1 MASLLAGIQ
10 HNGSL
15 VSLNVAG
22 NKVNLDSP
30 KMLRLVT
37 SLSLNFLSQR
47 GRGV

>member
-22 NKVNLDSP
+22 NKVNLGPP

-37 SLSLNFLSQR
+37 SQCH
-47 GRGV
+47 

>member
-10 HNGSL
+10 HNSSL

-22 NKVNLDSP
+22 NKVNLGPP

-37 SLSLNFLSQR
+37 TVYPVIKFSVSKR
-47 GRGV
+47 